1 MPDDKEVAAL
11 AEEYAAIEIVYFKH
25 PKVAYDTIGI
35 CETGKAYL
43 SKESAEAL
51 ARVALARDA
60 KLRAAVKQYVKE
72 NCAYVPES
80 FPSVCR
86 HLTDCETCNRR
97 TFARLLG
104 EE

>member
-1 MPDDKEVAAL
+1 MPDEAEVKALTEKLASEQGFINVVYDDK
-11 AEEYAAIEIVYFKH
+11 
-25 PKVAYDTIGI
+25 TGGI
-35 CETGKAYL
+35 RT
-43 SKESAEAL
+43 SVDFEAL